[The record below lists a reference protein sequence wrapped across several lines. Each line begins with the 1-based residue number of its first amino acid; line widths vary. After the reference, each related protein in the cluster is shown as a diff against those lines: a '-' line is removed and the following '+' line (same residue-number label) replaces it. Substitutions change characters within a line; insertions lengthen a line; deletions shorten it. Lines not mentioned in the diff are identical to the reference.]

1 MPSFLPCFCSLFSL
15 FLREISCPKK
25 REKGVLFPLF
35 FFSFSCDFVFHFA
48 YLLVVLRQRRASF
61 FAMRFTVIK
70 RNVNKCKSRS
80 ENEKKGGKITLKTE
94 FLEKMRCFFKKFFE
108 NFQNPLAL

>member
-1 MPSFLPCFCSLFSL
+1 MPSFRPFS
-15 FLREISCPKK
+15 
-25 REKGVLFPLF
+25 PLF
-35 FFSFSCDFVFHFA
+35 RFSFLCDFVLHFA
-48 YLLVVLRQRRASF
+48 YLLVLLRQRRASF